1 MNYLLD
7 TNILIYLH
15 DGRLL
20 ESLPTGGYACS
31 VISEIEIPSWPGIAP
46 ETESERRG
54 LLAALHSVKVDASVR
69 EAAIR
74 LRREHRLKIPDAII
88 AASALT
94 HDAILLTNDQ
104 RLLTVPGLKSQAV
117 EFRRG

>member
-1 MNYLLD
+1 M
-7 TNILIYLH
+7 
-15 DGRLL
+15 
-20 ESLPTGGYACS
+20 
-31 VISEIEIPSWPGIAP
+31 
-46 ETESERRG
+46 ESELRG
-54 LLAALHSVKVDASVR
+54 LLAALHSVEVDATVR

-104 RLLTVPGLKSQAV
+104 RLLAVPGLKSQTV

>member
-1 MNYLLD
+1 MMAD
-7 TNILIYLH
+7 CW
-15 DGRLL
+15 RVCRRAVM
-20 ESLPTGGYACS
+20 P
-31 VISEIEIPSWPGIAP
+31 VPSAAKSRSRPGPGIAP

-104 RLLTVPGLKSQAV
+104 RLLTVPGLKSQTV